1 MAVKVTMQGFEEL
14 YAKLREIEESAG
26 PIVEKALGESI
37 KPIHTEAQRL
47 APYDVSGHIS
57 KRGEGHLKLNV
68 PINNIEKAGSQY
80 HISIGWEKGDNS
92 PYFYAKFLE
101 WGTTKMGKQ
110 PFMQPA
116 YQRMKNKAFQTFA
129 QEVKKGL
136 GL

>member
-1 MAVKVTMQGFEEL
+1 MAVRVTTQGFEEL
-14 YAKLREIEESAG
+14 YANLRRLGETAG
-26 PIVEKALGESI
+26 PMVEKALEQSI

-47 APYDVSGHIS
+47 APFDDSGHIS

-68 PINNIEKAGSQY
+68 PINKIERAGSQY

-101 WGTTKMGKQ
+101 WGTTKMDKQ

-116 YQRMKNKAFQTFA
+116 YQRMKNRAFQTFA